1 MSTFRKV
8 MEEDGMGKLIIYAGN
23 SNLPLAREI
32 AHRAGSRLSEATV
45 ESFPDGETR
54 VRLEESVRGADV
66 FIIQSICPP
75 ANHHL
80 MELLLMID
88 AARRASAKRVTA
100 IIPYYAYAR
109 QEKKLTG
116 REPISAKLVANLIAT
131 AGADRVLTVDLHSP
145 AIEGF
150 FDIPVDHLR
159 SAPIMAD
166 YLRELGLSNLVVVSP
181 DVGGVKRAN
190 RLRQF
195 LDAKASLAVVFK
207 ERPEEPTAPAI
218 LGMVGEVEGKTALII
233 DDIIA
238 TGDTIIEAAEVL
250 VNRGARKIYVC
261 AVHPVFAPGAVE
273 NLLAA
278 PIEKIVVTNTI
289 PIPSGLGERVVVVD
303 MAPLL
308 AEAIR
313 YIHEGRSMTTLFDKV
328 EAEWR
333 AERARS

>member
-1 MSTFRKV
+1 
-8 MEEDGMGKLIIYAGN
+8 MGRLIIYAGN

-32 AHRAGSRLSEATV
+32 ARRAGSRLSAAIVEA
-45 ESFPDGETR
+45 FPDGETR

-75 ANHHL
+75 ANHNI
-80 MELLLMID
+80 MELLLMME
-88 AARRASAKRVTA
+88 AARGASAKRVTA
-100 IIPYYAYAR
+100 VIPYYGYAR
-109 QEKKLTG
+109 QDKKLTG
-116 REPISAKLVANLIAT
+116 REPISAKLVAKLIAT
-131 AGADRVLTVDLHSP
+131 AGADRVLTVDLHAP

-159 SAPIMAD
+159 SAPIMAN
-166 YLRELGLSNLVVVSP
+166 YLSELGLSDLVVVSP

-190 RLRQF
+190 RLRHF
-195 LDAKASLAVVFK
+195 LDEEASLAVVFK
-207 ERPEEPTAPAI
+207 ERPGEPEAPAI

-238 TGDTIIEAAEVL
+238 TGETIIEAVKVL
-250 VNRGARKIYVC
+250 VKRGARKIYVC

-289 PIPSGLGERVVVVD
+289 PVPPGDDRIVVVD

-313 YIHEGRSMTTLFDKV
+313 YIHEGRSMTTLFERV

-333 AERARS
+333 AERARG

>member
-1 MSTFRKV
+1 
-8 MEEDGMGKLIIYAGN
+8 MGRLIIYAGN

-66 FIIQSICPP
+66 FIIQSLCPP

-100 IIPYYAYAR
+100 IIPYAR

-131 AGADRVLTVDLHSP
+131 AGADRVLTVDLHAP

-166 YLRELGLSNLVVVSP
+166 YLRELDLSDLVVVSP

-195 LDAKASLAVVFK
+195 LNEKASLAVVFK

-238 TGDTIIEAAEVL
+238 TGETIIEAAEVL
-250 VNRGARKIYVC
+250 VKRGARKIYVC
-261 AVHPVFAPGAVE
+261 AVHAVFAPGAVE

-289 PIPSGLGERVVVVD
+289 PVPSGLGDRVVVVD

-313 YIHEGRSMTTLFDKV
+313 YIHEGRSMTTLFEKV